1 MTGDGAAALNAIG
14 LKQFRIRGLYWG
26 YMNGCRR

>member
-14 LKQFRIRGLYWG
+14 LKKFRIRVLYWG
-26 YMNGCRR
+26 CTNGCRR